1 MESSAS
7 DEKKYVPK
15 GGPNGGDGGCGG
27 NVIMKAIVTL
37 AIYENFHFKPQWKA
51 RNGQPG
57 MGRDK
62 HGRNAEN
69 LIMKVPLGTV
79 VIDQASEKPI
89 IEILQHE
96 QEFVLLEGG
105 RGGLETATQVLDQ
118 PCASSVHAG
127 NQVKKVSSSLY

>member
-1 MESSAS
+1 
-7 DEKKYVPK
+7 
-15 GGPNGGDGGCGG
+15 
-27 NVIMKAIVTL
+27 
-37 AIYENFHFKPQWKA
+37 
-51 RNGQPG
+51 

-89 IEILQHE
+89 IEIEHD

-105 RGGLETATQVLDQ
+105 RGGLGNRHFKSSTNRVPRQCTPGKPGEEGEFKFVLK
-118 PCASSVHAG
+118 ST
-127 NQVKKVSSSLY
+127 